1 MTSTHDGIIGRRV
14 GLNLLYLVPGAVGG
28 TETYARQLV
37 RALAARCPQT
47 LFLAFCGREAAPSLR
62 AEGWPANVR
71 VVELPVRC
79 AVKPARILAELTLL
93 PAAARRHRVDL
104 LHSLGTTSPLSGA
117 APRVVTVHDLIYD
130 HFPDAFPAAAR
141 AGLRLLVPL
150 GARRARRV
158 LTDSHATLEDVVQ
171 RLKVPRERIDVAWL
185 GVASENGCVPTP
197 AADLRERHALGE
209 ARVLLCVSPAL
220 PHKNLHALL
229 EAFAEVEGEP
239 VLVIAGHPGRAREAL
254 ESHIGEL
261 GLAARVRLTGWISD
275 ADLEGLYALADGFV
289 YPSLHEGFGLPILE
303 AMRRGVPVACSNAT
317 SLPEVAGDAA
327 LLFDPGDR
335 AAMTGAM
342 SELLAAGPQV
352 RERVGRGLRRA
363 AGFGWETCAQRTLAS
378 YERALDAAATL

>member
-1 MTSTHDGIIGRRV
+1 MTSAHDGIIGRRV
-14 GLNLLYLVPGAVGG
+14 GLNLLYLIPGAVGG

-37 RALAARCPQT
+37 RALAQRCPQT

-71 VVELPVRC
+71 IVELPVRC

-130 HFPDAFPAAAR
+130 HFPDAFPPAAR
-141 AGLRLLVPL
+141 AGLKLLVPL

-158 LTDSHATLEDVVQ
+158 LTDSHATRDDVVA
-171 RLKVPRERIDVAWL
+171 RLRVPAERVDVAWL
-185 GVASENGCVPTP
+185 GVGLDADGVPTP
-197 AADLRERHALGE
+197 ASELRERLGLGD

-229 EAFAEVEGEP
+229 DAFAAVAGEP

-254 ESHIGEL
+254 LAHAGEL
-261 GLAARVRLTGWISD
+261 GLGDRVCLTGWISD
-275 ADLEGLYALADGFV
+275 ADLEGLYALAGGFV
-289 YPSLHEGFGLPILE
+289 YPSLFEGFGLPILE
-303 AMRRGVPVACSNAT
+303 AMRRGLPVACSNAT

-335 AAMTGAM
+335 AAMTAAM
-342 SELLAAGPQV
+342 AELLAGGSAVG
-352 RERVGRGLRRA
+352 ERVARGLRRA
-363 AGFGWETCAQRTLAS
+363 AGFGWETCAQRTLAT
-378 YERALDAAATL
+378 YERALAAASTI